1 MPAAPANAATSSVA
15 LTAAVWLPSESFF
28 VRRIALEPTAETA
41 PQVEIALETVAPF
54 AVTQLFHGYLR
65 AANGGHAL
73 VFATYRRLFAEASWD
88 GASVVAPTF
97 LALLG
102 DAPTTARIRR
112 WHDGTTCVV
121 AAWDGASDLPAV
133 VLARTTE
140 AATEAAVRAELLAEC
155 QRRLGV
161 EASVEEFSGT
171 VQLAQ
176 LKTGEW
182 QLTPGSGGGGRQ
194 VETRLTPEACDTI
207 DVRDKEVL
215 VERRKQLRRDRM
227 LWRVVQGSVVAIM
240 LAGLLELGLIAG
252 GVLLKQQ
259 RELQTQIAPE
269 VARIQA
275 AQSLGTRIE
284 EMSRRRLRPFEM
296 LAVLNSVRPGGI
308 IFTRSVTTGQG
319 GIDIEAQTAN
329 ADAVGVFESAL
340 RALPM
345 VETIE
350 VRDLR
355 LRDGMTTFQL
365 AATFKVG
372 TLSSVTGTGGAP

>member
-1 MPAAPANAATSSVA
+1 MPVAPANVETSSAA
-15 LTAAVWLPSESFF
+15 LTAAVLLPSESFF
-28 VRRIALEPTAETA
+28 VRRIALDRAAEA
-41 PQVEIALETVAPF
+41 AAQVEIALETVAPF
-54 AVTQLFHGYLR
+54 AVTQLFHGYLC
-65 AANGGHAL
+65 AANGEHAL

-88 GASVVAPTF
+88 GASIVAPGF
-97 LALLG
+97 VALLG
-102 DAPTTARIRR
+102 DAPTAARIRL
-112 WHDGTTCVV
+112 WNDGATCVA
-121 AAWDGASDLPAV
+121 AAWDGTADLPAV
-133 VLARTTE
+133 VLAR
-140 AATEAAVRAELLAEC
+140 AVDRATEAAVRAELLAEV
-155 QRRLGV
+155 QRRLGA
-161 EASVEEFSGT
+161 EATVEEFSGP
-171 VQLAQ
+171 VQLAL

-182 QLTPGSGGGGRQ
+182 QLTPGSGGGGRA
-194 VETRLTPEACDTI
+194 VETKLPPEACDTI

-227 LWRVVQGSVVAIM
+227 LWRVVQGSVVAIL
-240 LAGLLELGLIAG
+240 LAGLLELWLVAG

-259 RELQTQIAPE
+259 RDLQTQIAPE

-365 AATFKVG
+365 AATFKAG
-372 TLSSVTGTGGAP
+372 TLSTVTGTGGAP